1 MKYCNYKGLSG
12 IKNSRT
18 KSQREYYDHLNRV
31 KIAFLLGK
39 SRVLRI
45 LKTKFFRG
53 VMRKLLGEFKG
64 LVIVNFRVSY
74 FYISKILLVLRVKVL
89 GRQNI
94 LHTLP

>member
-12 IKNSRT
+12 IKSSKING
-18 KSQREYYDHLNRV
+18 QRVHYDYLNRV

-53 VMRKLLGEFKG
+53 FLRKLLGEFKG
-64 LVIVNFRVSY
+64 LIVVNFRVSY
-74 FYISKILLVLRVKVL
+74 FYISEILLVLRVKVL

>member
-1 MKYCNYKGLSG
+1 MKYYNYKGLSG
-12 IKNSRT
+12 IKSSRT
-18 KSQREYYDHLNRV
+18 KGQREYYDYLNRV

-53 VMRKLLGEFKG
+53 FLKKLLGEFKG
-64 LVIVNFRVSY
+64 LIIVNFRVSY
-74 FYISKILLVLRVKVL
+74 FYISEILLVLRVKVL
-89 GRQNI
+89 GRQKI

>member
-12 IKNSRT
+12 IKNSRI
-18 KSQREYYDHLNRV
+18 KGRRVHYDYLNSV

-53 VMRKLLGEFKG
+53 FMKKLLGEFKG
-64 LVIVNFRVSY
+64 LIIVNFGVSY
-74 FYISKILLVLRVKVL
+74 FYISKILLVLRV
-89 GRQNI
+89 
-94 LHTLP
+94 